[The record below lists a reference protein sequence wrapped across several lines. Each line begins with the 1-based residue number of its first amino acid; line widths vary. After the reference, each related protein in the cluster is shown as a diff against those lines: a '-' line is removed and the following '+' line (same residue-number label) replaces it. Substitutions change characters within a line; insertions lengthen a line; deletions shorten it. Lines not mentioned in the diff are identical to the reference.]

1 MLCSLCFLDLYLYL
15 RLKKVLLIVI
25 VLFCNLLHSQSEP
38 FRNSPYTIRG
48 TISIPNIISSQ
59 AYRVSYR
66 GTYDGNISFN
76 RVLFSN
82 FYAGIGY
89 YNALFNRARRE
100 EFDKINLKTRQQTHG
115 GFLKLGY
122 DYIYSEKAYC
132 SLALNSG
139 YAYNFYTGVS
149 RSLADTILP
158 ATTNKFNSLFLTPEV
173 GVNFL
178 TGPKLC
184 FGITLSYV
192 TMLYKYNPRDSYMDG
207 YLNYKKLSNRSYMSW
222 INIGFSFHVLL
233 GKNNLKSLEL
243 S

>member
-1 MLCSLCFLDLYLYL
+1 MKKLVFLIFYLL
-15 RLKKVLLIVI
+15 GCIA
-25 VLFCNLLHSQSEP
+25 LHSQNDP
-38 FRNSPYTIRG
+38 YRNSPYSIRS
-48 TISIPNIISSQ
+48 TISIPNIVSSQ
-59 AYRVSYR
+59 AYRVSFR
-66 GTYDGNISFN
+66 GVYDGNISLN
-76 RVLFSN
+76 RTLFSN
-82 FYAGIGY
+82 FYAGVGY

-100 EFDKINLKTRQQTHG
+100 EFDKNNLKTRQQTHG

-122 DYIYSEKAYC
+122 DYFFSERGYYSM
-132 SLALNSG
+132 SLNTG

-149 RSLADTILP
+149 RALSDTILP
-158 ATTNKFNSLFLTPEV
+158 ATTNKFNSLFLTPELSA
-173 GVNFL
+173 NFL

-207 YLNYKKLSNRSYMSW
+207 YLNYKKINNRHYMSW
-222 INIGFSFHVLL
+222 INIGFSIHVLI